1 MLKRTVAIASVGLF
15 LASTGAWA
23 QNVGS
28 GLEPTPDQE
37 TTRVATRGANFLEI
51 PVGARGQAL
60 GGAGMA
66 LIRGVEAMAW
76 NVAAMAETE
85 KFSVGWTYS
94 DLYSDADI
102 THQFGGLVLP
112 LNDVSSLG
120 VSVVALQSGDML
132 RTSEGFPDGG
142 DPVFGETFEFSAFAT
157 SVAYSRLVTDRLGIG
172 FALKFVSE
180 GVTSARATWVGGD
193 VGALFRTGL
202 LGTTIGGAITNLGGE
217 SRVEGPGINQT
228 VGQGADAFP
237 TGDNVDIQLD
247 TKALLLPTAFRFS
260 ALFDV
265 TGTPEAWFPQ
275 SGPNHNLRLML
286 DFYDSIS
293 SPLQPSV
300 GLEYAFKD
308 YFFARLGKRW
318 LNEDRTDGFRDF
330 WTGAA
335 LGAGVKFPIG
345 EYSLGVDYA
354 FTDQNLLG
362 NTQTFSIN
370 FGSF

>member
-23 QNVGS
+23 QNVGT
-28 GLEPTPDQE
+28 GLDPTPDQE

-66 LIRGVEAMAW
+66 LIRGVESMAW
-76 NVAAMAETE
+76 NVAALAETQ

-94 DLYSDADI
+94 DLYKDADI
-102 THQFGGLVLP
+102 THQFGGLILP
-112 LNDVSSLG
+112 LNEVSGIG

-132 RTSEGFPDGG
+132 RTSENFPDGG
-142 DPVFGETFEFSAFAT
+142 DPVFGETFEFSGFAT
-157 SVAYSRLVTDRLGIG
+157 SLAYSRLVTDRLGVG

-180 GVTSARATWVGGD
+180 GITNARASWVGGD

-202 LGTTIGGAITNLGGE
+202 LGTTIGGAITNVGGE
-217 SRVEGPGINQT
+217 ASMDGPAVTQT
-228 VGQGADAFP
+228 VGQGLDAFQ
-237 TGDNVDIQLD
+237 TGENVTVRYD

-275 SGPNHNLRLML
+275 TGPNHNLRLMI

-300 GLEYAFKD
+300 GMEYAFRD
-308 YFFARLGKRW
+308 LGFLRLGKRW
-318 LNEDRTDGFRDF
+318 LNEDRADFRDF

-335 LGAGVKFPIG
+335 LGAGVKIPIG
-345 EYSLGVDYA
+345 EYAVGIDYA
-354 FTDQNLLG
+354 FTDQSVLG

>member
-15 LASTGAWA
+15 LASTGVWA
-23 QNVGS
+23 QNVGT
-28 GLEPTPDQE
+28 GLDPTPDQE

-76 NVAAMAETE
+76 NVAAVAESE

-94 DLYSDADI
+94 DLYKDADI
-102 THQFGGLVLP
+102 THQFGGLILP
-112 LNDVSSLG
+112 LNEVSGIG
-120 VSVVALQSGDML
+120 VSVVALQSGEML
-132 RTSEGFPDGG
+132 RTSEAYPDGG
-142 DPVFGETFEFSAFAT
+142 DPVYGETFDFTGFAT
-157 SVAYSRLVTDRLGIG
+157 SLGYSRLVTDRLSIG
-172 FALKFVSE
+172 LALKFVSE
-180 GVTSARATWVGGD
+180 GINNAKASWVGGD

-202 LGTTIGGAITNLGGE
+202 IGTTIGASITNVGGE
-217 SRVEGPGINQT
+217 ARFEGPAVTTN
-228 VGQGADAFP
+228 VGQGLDAFQ
-237 TGDNVDIQLD
+237 TGENVSVRYD

-275 SGPNHNLRLML
+275 VGPNHNVRLML

-300 GLEYAFKD
+300 GLEYAFRD
-308 YFFARLGKRW
+308 FGFLRLGKRW
-318 LNEDRTDGFRDF
+318 LNEDRADFRDF
-330 WTGAA
+330 LGGAA
-335 LGAGVKFPIG
+335 IGAGVKFPLG
-345 EYSLGVDYA
+345 EYSLGIDYA
-354 FTDQNLLG
+354 FTDQSVLG

>member
-1 MLKRTVAIASVGLF
+1 MLKRTIAIASVGLF

-23 QNVGS
+23 QSVGQ

-76 NVAAMAETE
+76 NVAAVAETQ

-102 THQFGGLVLP
+102 THQFGGLILP
-112 LNDVSSLG
+112 LNDVSGIG

-142 DPVFGETFEFSAFAT
+142 DPVYGETFEWGGFAT
-157 SVAYSRLVTDRLGIG
+157 SVAYSRLVTDRLGVG
-172 FALKFVSE
+172 LALKFVSE
-180 GVTSARATWVGGD
+180 GITNARASWVGGD

-202 LGTTIGGAITNLGGE
+202 LGTTIGGAITNLGGDA
-217 SRVEGPGINQT
+217 RIEGPAVTTTLGD
-228 VGQGADAFP
+228 GLDAFP
-237 TGDNVDIQLD
+237 TGEDVNIRYDSR
-247 TKALLLPTAFRFS
+247 ALSLPTAFRFS

-275 SGPNHNLRLML
+275 VGPDHNLRLML

-293 SPLQPSV
+293 TPLQPSV
-300 GLEYAFKD
+300 GFEYAFRD
-308 YFFARLGKRW
+308 YGFLRLGKRW
-318 LNEDRTDGFRDF
+318 FNEDRADFRDF
-330 WTGAA
+330 WSGAA
-335 LGAGVKFPIG
+335 AGAGVKIPIG
-345 EYSLGVDYA
+345 EYSIGVDYA
-354 FTDQNLLG
+354 FTDQSVLG